1 MSECRNAGAE
11 KKRER
16 EGEVATRKPWGK
28 RLKCGGKGGVIR
40 GSFALEFGREKK
52 AMVRNGESVEQSKET
67 KDSPRAGWL
76 EFVS

>member
-1 MSECRNAGAE
+1 MSECRNARAE
-11 KKRER
+11 KERER

-52 AMVRNGESVEQSKET
+52 AMVRNGGKCGAEQRDEGLTS
-67 KDSPRAGWL
+67 RGVA
-76 EFVS
+76 